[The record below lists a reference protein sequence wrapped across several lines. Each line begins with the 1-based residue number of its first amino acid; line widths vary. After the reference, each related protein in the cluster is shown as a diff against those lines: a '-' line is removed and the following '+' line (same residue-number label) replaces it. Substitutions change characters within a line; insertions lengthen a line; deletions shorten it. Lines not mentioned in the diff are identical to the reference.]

1 MRSGAQQKGHCS
13 YLHAIPDFETSITGD
28 ERGRRDTG
36 GGKKG
41 QENQKSEKLRELP
54 LWGAF
59 EVCFCLKLS
68 ERQKEKS

>member
-1 MRSGAQQKGHCS
+1 MRKAGGTGEEGKG
-13 YLHAIPDFETSITGD
+13 TG
-28 ERGRRDTG
+28 
-36 GGKKG
+36 KH
-41 QENQKSEKLRELP
+41 KSEKLRELP